1 MSPFFVFAVTSL
13 LLSPDSS
20 DSASPDPVLAVEFR
34 WVEPRFEEG
43 VTEKQSRS
51 ISPCDKGSWYLHSKP
66 ALTAKDFAD
75 VYVKSSVVAG
85 GGMWRRQ
92 YSVGY
97 KLKESAIHKL
107 AQQCGDE
114 TRKRIVAVCVEY
126 QGEYAK
132 ILPSPIKY
140 FPATTFDRGKP
151 KEFHPPIIG
160 FMTKERASQIA
171 QASR

>member
-1 MSPFFVFAVTSL
+1 MSPLFVFAVAHLLFPASL
-13 LLSPDSS
+13 DAAP
-20 DSASPDPVLAVEFR
+20 PEPVLAVEFR
-34 WVEPRFEEG
+34 WVEPRFVEG

-66 ALTAKDFAD
+66 ALTTEDFAD
-75 VYVKSSVVAG
+75 VSIKSSVVAG
-85 GGMWRRQ
+85 GGTWSRQ
-92 YSVGY
+92 YSVRY
-97 KLKESAIHKL
+97 TLKDSAIQKL
-107 AQQCGDE
+107 AKQCGDE

-126 QGEYAK
+126 QGKDTK

-140 FPATTFDRGKP
+140 FPATTFDKRKP

-160 FMTKERASQIA
+160 FMTKERASRIA